1 MKVPDLVTG
10 DDELEKVGQCA
21 AMHGGIAGES
31 GKDFSGFEV
40 PQLHRVVP
48 RCRDRAPPVRCSP
61 FRPDNIGVAS
71 EGAQFNPAVRSQ
83 IFSVLYAEAETARC
97 PPLDTF
103 SDGRP
108 SRFLIATS

>member
-48 RCRDRAPPVRCSP
+48 GCRDRTLPVLGHRRQARTGVSGEGAQLAPAAQLPHLQRVVIRRRDRALPVGRHRRCRD
-61 FRPDNIGVAS
+61 
-71 EGAQFNPAVRSQ
+71 
-83 IFSVLYAEAETARC
+83 
-97 PPLDTF
+97 
-103 SDGRP
+103 
-108 SRFLIATS
+108 